1 MTRRS
6 PIPRTGKRSRFRT
19 PGVWLAAT
27 CSGMAALGYEI
38 CWSRALV
45 VPLGNSTDAT
55 ALVLGIFML
64 GIAGGAWLA
73 GGWSE
78 RVSSSLWV
86 YAAAELAL
94 GLFALAAPGLLASLS
109 SIPVMTWSVGPVRLG
124 IPLRTITA
132 VALLLLPCLAMGA
145 SLPLLVRSLT
155 GPGVPVRA
163 RISLLYAANTL
174 GAAGAA
180 CWTGFSGI
188 ATLGMA
194 RCSAVLAAGSFTA
207 AAVAAAVAR
216 WGSTTGPLGPVSTH
230 ESASPP
236 PRPVRLF
243 ALAAAFVSGLVMLA
257 SELVW
262 ARVLTFVFG
271 HDTYAFSALLAVVLS
286 GIALGGFAH
295 RALSSLDQTRVV
307 GALLASLGGCL
318 ALTFWYASTRV
329 IERGR
334 DPFALAAVGSL
345 STSAWLELCRELGY
359 AAILVLAPSVLAGA
373 LYPATCSL
381 YAGSAADT
389 GRSVGRIGLA
399 NGVGS
404 TLGTLAAALGAVAA
418 AGIEGVMVGLASMA
432 AATALGALAAEDRR
446 APMFARAWT
455 VVPLLITIG
464 ILVRLPA
471 ALPQRVLLSVVGPR
485 HQKLL
490 HYEEARTSTVAVIE
504 NEINGERQLLIN
516 GVNEVTTRLVHD
528 QSFKLLGHLGAL
540 LHPRPRTAIMI
551 CLGAGLS
558 AGAALAHPLAR
569 LDVVDLSSA
578 VPRAARHFTAENN
591 GVLDDPRLRLY
602 TEDGRQFL
610 LNSTEHY
617 DLAIVDSTHPKSV
630 DSWILYTREF
640 YELVRD
646 RLADGGIM
654 VQWLPL
660 HGLSEREFKLIVRTF
675 LGVFEHMTLWASAGF
690 ETYGQVAYAKLVGR
704 RGGPVVIDPAE
715 LARRLAQ
722 PRIQGDLA
730 PYGMGTVAEVLDS
743 YVADAAAVAR
753 WTAGLPEQTDDHPL
767 VPYTTELSRGRPM
780 IPALL
785 LGARSHPPPWLR
797 RPSADGSLPDSELGR
812 AYEAQ
817 GLVLA
822 GNLWRARELYPR
834 GNKLALFEAQAHT
847 APDYYTSLA
856 ERYPNDTERL
866 FEAATQLA
874 ALGYASEA
882 KPVYERALRLRP
894 RDERLRLNYGV
905 LLLRLGQVDS
915 AVSVLAALRRDRPNS
930 ALALSNLG
938 AALMAESDAAAA
950 KALFRESLSWDPES
964 LGARLALAEAELAL
978 GESVQAERG
987 LVELVARNPW
997 VAEAHDLLGL
1007 AAFARE
1013 QWQLAAER
1021 HRRAVELDPYRPRF
1035 RAHLGRA
1042 LEALGAWKEASSA
1055 YEASLRLDPD
1065 ATWVR
1070 EALGRVQAAERSHAL
1085 P

>member
-6 PIPRTGKRSRFRT
+6 TIPRTGQSPRLRA

-55 ALVLGIFML
+55 TLVLATFML
-64 GIAGGAWLA
+64 GMAGGAWLA
-73 GGWSE
+73 GSWSE
-78 RVSSSLWV
+78 RVRSTLRI
-86 YAAAELAL
+86 YAAAEFAL
-94 GLFALAAPGLLASLS
+94 GLFALAAPELLASLS
-109 SIPVMTWSVGPVRLG
+109 GIPVVTWSVGSARLG
-124 IPLRTITA
+124 MPFRTITA
-132 VALLLLPCLAMGA
+132 VAVLVLPCLAMGA

-188 ATLGMA
+188 ATLGIA
-194 RCSAVLAAGSFTA
+194 RCSAVLALGSFA
-207 AAVAAAVAR
+207 AAALAAVVAR
-216 WGSTTGPLGPVSTH
+216 WGTTPDCVAPVSARD
-230 ESASPP
+230 SAIPP
-236 PRPVRLF
+236 PRPVRNF
-243 ALAAAFVSGLVMLA
+243 ALVAAFVSGLVMLA
-257 SELVW
+257 AEVVW
-262 ARVLTFVFG
+262 TRMLTFVFG
-271 HDTYAFSALLAVVLS
+271 HDTYAFSALLAVVLC
-286 GIALGGFAH
+286 GITLGGFAH
-295 RALSSLDQTRVV
+295 RFVSALDQTRVV
-307 GALLASLGGCL
+307 GTLLACLGGCL
-318 ALTFWYASTRV
+318 ALTFWCASTLV

-334 DPFALAAVGSL
+334 DPFALAAIGSL
-345 STSAWLELCRELGY
+345 STSAWLGLCRELGY
-359 AAILVLAPSVLAGA
+359 AAVLVLAPSMLAGA

-389 GRSVGRIGLA
+389 GRSVGRIGLV

-404 TLGTLAAALGAVAA
+404 AVGTLAAALGAVSA
-418 AGIEGVMVGLASMA
+418 AGIQGVVLGLASIA
-432 AATALGALAAEDRR
+432 GATALGALAAEDRR
-446 APMFARAWT
+446 GPVFARACT
-455 VVPLLITIG
+455 VVPVLLTIG
-464 ILVRLPA
+464 ILARLPG
-471 ALPQRVLLSVVGPR
+471 ALPQKVLLSVVGPR

-490 HYEEARTSTVAVIE
+490 HYEEARTGTVAVIE
-504 NEINGERQLLIN
+504 SRINAERQLLIN

-528 QSFKLLGHLGAL
+528 QSFKLLGHLGPL
-540 LHPRPRTAIMI
+540 LHPRPRTAVMI

-558 AGAALAHPLAR
+558 AGAALAHPLER

-578 VPRAARHFTAENN
+578 VPRAARHFAVENN
-591 GVLDDPRLRLY
+591 GVLDDRRLRLF

-610 LNSTEHY
+610 LNSTESY

-640 YELVRD
+640 YALVHD
-646 RLADGGIM
+646 RLADGGIL

-675 LGVFEHMTLWASAGF
+675 LGVFEHTTLWASAGF
-690 ETYGQVAYAKLVGR
+690 EPYGQVAYAKLVGR
-704 RGGPVVIDPAE
+704 RGGPVGIDPAA
-715 LARRLAQ
+715 LARRLAE

-730 PYGMGTVAEVLDS
+730 PYGMGSVAELLDS
-743 YVADAAAVAR
+743 YVADAVAVAR
-753 WTAGLPEQTDDHPL
+753 WTDGLPEQTDDHPL

-785 LGARSHPPPWLR
+785 LGARSHAPPWLR
-797 RPSADGSLPDSELGR
+797 RPSPDGSPPQCELAR

-817 GLVLA
+817 GLVFA
-822 GNLWRARELYPR
+822 GNLWRARELYPQ

-847 APDYYTSLA
+847 APGYYASLA
-856 ERYPNDTERL
+856 ERYPSDTERL
-866 FEAATQLA
+866 FEAATQLG
-874 ALGYASEA
+874 ALGYAREA
-882 KPVYERALRLRP
+882 KPIYERALRLRP

-905 LLLRLGQVDS
+905 LLLRLGEVDP
-915 AVSVLAALRRDRPNS
+915 AVSVLVALRRERPDS

-938 AALMAESDAAAA
+938 AALMVQSDPAAAR
-950 KALFRESLSWDPES
+950 ALLRESLSWDPDA
-964 LGARLALAEAELAL
+964 LGTRLALAEAELAL
-978 GESVQAERG
+978 GESAEAERG

-997 VAEAHDLLGL
+997 VTEAHDLLGL
-1007 AAFARE
+1007 AAFARQ
-1013 QWQLAAER
+1013 QWQLAVEH
-1021 HRRAVELDPYRPRF
+1021 HRRAVDLDRYRPSF
-1035 RAHLGRA
+1035 QAHLGRA
-1042 LEALGAWKEASSA
+1042 LEALGDWKGAGTA

-1065 ATWVR
+1065 ATSVR
-1070 EALGRVQAAERSHAL
+1070 EALGRVQAAEHSHAS